1 MMTYVLIGVG
11 ILLIIG
17 GIVGYIMI
25 RKKKQATITQ
35 MNPAEEAGDGRSS
48 FTSSVGSMV
57 E

>member
-1 MMTYVLIGVG
+1 MMTYILIGVG

>member
-1 MMTYVLIGVG
+1 MTTYIFIGVAV
-11 ILLIIG
+11 LLIIG

-25 RKKKQATITQ
+25 RKKKQATTIQ
-35 MNPAEEAGDGRSS
+35 MNKGEEAGEGRSS